1 MNQNDIEKQKYF
13 KLMETMEELEE
24 KLDTLNKNDEEFKEL
39 SEKLI
44 DVKNEIAR
52 VSDGCGHS
60 HSH

>member
-1 MNQNDIEKQKYF
+1 MNQNDVEKQKYF

-24 KLDTLNKNDEEFKEL
+24 KLDTLNKNDEEFKDL

-44 DVKNEIAR
+44 DAKNELMR

-60 HSH
+60 HTH